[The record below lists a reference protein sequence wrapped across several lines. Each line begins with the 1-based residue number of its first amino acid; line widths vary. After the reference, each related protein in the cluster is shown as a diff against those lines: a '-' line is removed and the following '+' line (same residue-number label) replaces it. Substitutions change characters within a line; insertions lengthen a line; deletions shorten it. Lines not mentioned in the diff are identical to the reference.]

1 MFEEGMYLSVFY
13 FLCFVQDVLM
23 GMLKEQKREERDPDL
38 KVEKYVMCL
47 YERKNHWKDVLEE
60 NHQDKGEVYPLMWEV
75 YIKEKQELL
84 MSYFSMAVPHLKI
97 GNIVWTSVE
106 DNIINEKEEYK
117 AIRLHGFNYSLF
129 EEE

>member
-1 MFEEGMYLSVFY
+1 
-13 FLCFVQDVLM
+13 
-23 GMLKEQKREERDPDL
+23 
-38 KVEKYVMCL
+38 MCL

-60 NHQDKGEVYPLMWEV
+60 NHQDKGKVYPLMWEV
-75 YIKEKQELL
+75 YIKDKQELL
-84 MSYFSMAVPHLKI
+84 MRYSSMTFPHLKI